1 MNTLHK
7 KNHTPAT
14 LAQQWQC
21 SERQIRNL
29 VAARTNVRAFRIGVR
44 LLKIPLDAVEEF
56 EKCQAAGSGGFE
68 SRFVVNV
75 LDDAGKQLHR
85 YRLNAT
91 TAREAEA
98 EAPGVFHELAR
109 PRSSTVAELWSA
121 YVVDHPGR
129 AVIAT
134 MEHTWKALRNRFG
147 SMHAALITADDCRA
161 HTYARRKAGIKDGT
175 IATELGHLRMMLR
188 WAEKRSL
195 IDRAPYLGAT
205 VGPTAKG
212 ATPVT
217 REQCR
222 KIIGAAT
229 VPHIKLYVV
238 LALATGARNA
248 ALLELTWD
256 RCDFERGLVD
266 LRNPDICRP
275 HKGRAIVPMNRAA
288 RAALLEAKDGALSDY
303 VIEWAGKCVR
313 ERQEGVEGDSKSGRN
328 RYVGV
333 SAPVP
338 SLCGCPQRRG
348 RHRHGYYRPI
358 SRARGRRGHPEGLC
372 PILSGLSASSGRRA
386 PIRRYLCSRFNE
398 LKEHFALGQA
408 HIE

>member
-1 MNTLHK
+1 M
-7 KNHTPAT
+7 P
-14 LAQQWQC
+14 
-21 SERQIRNL
+21 SY
-29 VAARTNVRAFRIGVR
+29 RIGR
-44 LLKIPLDAVEEF
+44 LGK
-56 EKCQAAGSGGFE
+56 
-68 SRFVVNV
+68 RFVVNV
-75 LDDAGKQLHR
+75 LDDAGKRLHR

-147 SMHAALITADDCRA
+147 SMHAASITADDCRA

-175 IATELGHLRMMLR
+175 IATELGHLRMILR

-195 IDRAPYLGAT
+195 IDRAPYIERPSAPRRRERHL
-205 VGPTAKG
+205 
-212 ATPVT
+212 T

-222 KIIGAAT
+222 KIISAAT

-266 LRNPDICRP
+266 LRNPDIRRP

-303 VIEWAGKCVR
+303 VIEWAGKCVASVKKGLKATAKTAGIDMSVSPHLFR
-313 ERQEGVEGDSKSGRN
+313 HSAAVHMAEARIDMDTIAQYLGHEDVAVTRRVYARFSPDYLRAAADVLQYDDICVLGSMNRKSTSHFDEGTLNKLN
-328 RYVGV
+328 FLVG
-333 SAPVP
+333 ATGIEPVTP
-338 SLCGCPQRRG
+338 TM
-348 RHRHGYYRPI
+348 
-358 SRARGRRGHPEGLC
+358 SR
-372 PILSGLSASSGRRA
+372 
-386 PIRRYLCSRFNE
+386 
-398 LKEHFALGQA
+398 
-408 HIE
+408 